1 MFTITRGEAS
11 LRHSPGTRLLAG
23 QMIDLNTI
31 DIEPEALKLISK
43 RLALELTILPLALKN
58 DVMIIA
64 VPQLFRRRLL
74 TDVRIILGKKAEVK
88 AVSASSDSI
97 VAAIHRF
104 YGKPEN

>member
-1 MFTITRGEAS
+1 MFTITRGEAP
-11 LRHSPGTRLLAG
+11 LHHSPGKRLLAG

-43 RLALELTILPLALKN
+43 RLALELTILPIALKN

-64 VPQLFRRRLL
+64 VPQLFRRSLL
-74 TDVRIILGKKAEVK
+74 TDVRIILGKKTKVK
-88 AVSASSDSI
+88 AVSASRDSI

-104 YGKPEN
+104 YGKSEN